1 MTAVVL
7 AVCGRRFTV
16 VRGEHRPEAVTAQA
30 CAQVGGAAIVLL
42 VLAILDLIG
51 SGGVTRLR
59 TRSAV
64 VALRV
69 AAGLPVSATA
79 ASAAANDQG
88 RSVRQ
93 LLPASRRVNRKS
105 HRCSAKMPAMK
116 GKSGRRYR
124 PRSSKGVVMMSAR
137 MPESA
142 RAQANEVADSLGITL
157 GEYIENL
164 ICRVEVDANGRPVW
178 ADEVV
183 GASVPTEPLP
193 GLEATPAA

>member
-42 VLAILDLIG
+42 ILAVLDLIG

-105 HRCSAKMPAMK
+105 HRCSAANA
-116 GKSGRRYR
+116 
-124 PRSSKGVVMMSAR
+124 RSAEWWDLFFAIWLS
-137 MPESA
+137 
-142 RAQANEVADSLGITL
+142 
-157 GEYIENL
+157 
-164 ICRVEVDANGRPVW
+164 
-178 ADEVV
+178 
-183 GASVPTEPLP
+183 
-193 GLEATPAA
+193 

>member
-1 MTAVVL
+1 
-7 AVCGRRFTV
+7 
-16 VRGEHRPEAVTAQA
+16 
-30 CAQVGGAAIVLL
+30 
-42 VLAILDLIG
+42 
-51 SGGVTRLR
+51 
-59 TRSAV
+59 
-64 VALRV
+64 
-69 AAGLPVSATA
+69 
-79 ASAAANDQG
+79 
-88 RSVRQ
+88 
-93 LLPASRRVNRKS
+93 
-105 HRCSAKMPAMK
+105 MK

-193 GLEATPAA
+193 DLEATPAA